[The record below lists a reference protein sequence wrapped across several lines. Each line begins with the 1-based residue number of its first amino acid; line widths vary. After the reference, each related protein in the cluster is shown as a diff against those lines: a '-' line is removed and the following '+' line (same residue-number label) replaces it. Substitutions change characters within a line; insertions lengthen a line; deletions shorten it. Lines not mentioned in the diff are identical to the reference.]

1 MFKHLQKLDWMLFN
15 LKVASLMIALLK
27 LQFYIPAIKVISYI
41 YNIEGWHS
49 ETVKVIKILD

>member
-1 MFKHLQKLDWMLFN
+1 
-15 LKVASLMIALLK
+15 MIALLK